1 VKPKRAKVKAKGKGY
16 PKGPKEPKRPKRP
29 KEPKDTSIPGP

>member
-16 PKGPKEPKRPKRP
+16 PKEPKGAKAKAKGKGYPKEPK
-29 KEPKDTSIPGP
+29 EL